1 MASNRI
7 KGITIQIGGDTTD
20 LQKSLSS
27 FDKSL
32 KNTQD
37 QLRDV
42 NKLLKLDPKNTELL
56 AQKQQLLGDAVAKT
70 KERLEVLKEA
80 AKNAEQA
87 LKDGTMTQ
95 DQYNGL
101 QREIAETTGKLKD
114 LEGQA
119 NEAKDATSGIE
130 SATGALDKV
139 ATKAEETGKALTTH
153 VTGPLLAIGTAS
165 IAAFNDVDN
174 GMDIVIKKTGAT
186 GAALDDLE
194 TVYENVFGSMPITA
208 EEAGKAVGE
217 VSTRFKLTGKDLEDV
232 TRLFLQFANV
242 TDSDVES
249 SVASVDKIMKK
260 FGVDSS
266 QTANVLGLLTRA
278 SQTSGISIDQLQST
292 LESNGAALKEMG
304 FDLTESVNLLTQ
316 FEENGVDASTA
327 VAALKKEVQNST
339 KAGVD
344 AESELRARIE
354 AIKNATTETEALQ
367 IATEIFGGK
376 GAPEMTQAIR
386 EGRLSVDELSG
397 SLQDYGTVVTDT
409 FEATQDPPDEAKVAF
424 NNLKLAGAEL
434 GNSILQVLSP
444 AIEGLSKFL
453 KDLKDWYDKLDP
465 SVQKTITVV
474 GLLAAAIGPVVLV
487 VAKVITA
494 VKVILGILP
503 GLKAAILAV
512 NAALAANP
520 IGLVVAAIA
529 GLVAAFV
536 LLWNNCEEFRE
547 FWIGLWEKLKEGAQT
562 VIDGLGEAFT
572 WLGDTFSSIGS
583 NIQGFFN
590 DIGTTFSAL
599 GDTFS
604 SIATGITDGFQSMA
618 DTVGTIFNGMW
629 DVVKGVINTIIGG
642 VNGMIAAIESG
653 LNACIGALNTLS
665 WEVPDWVPWFGGD
678 TFGFNIPKANFPR
691 IPELANGAVIAP
703 NQPFMAILG
712 DQKSGT
718 NVEAPLSV
726 IKDALSQALRESGGL
741 NGQIVVPVY
750 IGRDRIDTV
759 VAKANANNAYISGG
773 R

>member
-1 MASNRI
+1 MASKRI

-27 FDKSL
+27 VDKSL

-56 AQKQQLLGDAVAKT
+56 AQKQQLLGDAISKT
-70 KERLEVLKEA
+70 RERLEVLKEA

-119 NEAKDATSGIE
+119 NDAKDATSGIE

-153 VTGPLLAIGTAS
+153 VTGPLLAIGAAS
-165 IAAFNDVDN
+165 VAAFNDVDN

-186 GAALDDLE
+186 GAELEALE
-194 TVYENVFGSMPITA
+194 KVYESVFGSMPVTA

-217 VSTRFKLTGKDLEDV
+217 VSTRFKLTGQDLENV
-232 TRLFLQFANV
+232 TRLFLQFAEV

-249 SVASVDKIMKK
+249 SVASVDKIMTK
-260 FGVDSS
+260 FGVDSN

-278 SQTSGISIDQLQST
+278 SQTSGISVDQLQST

-316 FEENGVDASTA
+316 FESNGVDASTA

-386 EGRLSVDELSG
+386 EGRLSVDDLSG
-397 SLQDYGTVVTDT
+397 SLQNYGTVVTDT
-409 FEATQDPPDEAKVAF
+409 FEATQDPPDQAKVAF

-444 AIEGLSKFL
+444 AIDGLAKFL

-465 SVQKTITVV
+465 SVQKTITTV

-487 VAKVITA
+487 VAKVIAA

-536 LLWNNCEEFRE
+536 LLWNNCEGFRE

-562 VIDGLGEAFT
+562 VIDGLGAAFT

-590 DIGTTFSAL
+590 DIGTAFSAL
-599 GDTFS
+599 GETFS
-604 SIATGITDGFQSMA
+604 SIATGITDGFQSMS

-678 TFGFNIPKANFPR
+678 TFGFDIPKANFPR
-691 IPELANGAVIAP
+691 IPALANGAVIAP
-703 NQPFMAILG
+703 NHPFMAMLG
-712 DQKSGT
+712 DQTSGV
-718 NVEAPLSV
+718 NIEAPLAT
-726 IKDALSQALRESGGL
+726 IKDALIEAMNQRGGT
-741 NGQIVVPVY
+741 GTTIIPVY
-750 IGRDRIDTV
+750 IGQEKIDTV
-759 VAKANANNAYISGG
+759 VARANRNNNYISGG